1 MATAVQLNVSP
12 QDMLVLASLIENDI
26 DEWDGSVQG
35 VYQLHGEMDG
45 MWDGDANDA
54 FNQIFIEDKSKF
66 DRLKEVMRQYAAVIR
81 VAAEAYIQ
89 GEDEIKGI
97 VTRR

>member
-12 QDMLVLASLIENDI
+12 QDMLSLAALIENDI
-26 DEWDGSVQG
+26 DEWSNAVQRI
-35 VYQLHGEMDG
+35 YELHGEMDG

-54 FNQIFIEDKSKF
+54 FNQIFLEDRGKF
-66 DRLKEVMRQYAAVIR
+66 DRLIEVMRQYAAVIR
-81 VAAEAYIQ
+81 QAAEEYMK